1 MEAESVQHLDVRQS
15 CPAGIQELR
24 RVVVVSME
32 TVVPIVVLPT
42 VVEAMAIEVVT
53 VVGAAEVEVTDPQPS
68 AFQVESALQWSGLKP
83 QYPHFDLHIL
93 SSGHEAPLQ
102 PPLSF

>member
-1 MEAESVQHLDVRQS
+1 
-15 CPAGIQELR
+15 
-24 RVVVVSME
+24 ME

-68 AFQVESALQWSGLKP
+68 AFQVE
-83 QYPHFDLHIL
+83 
-93 SSGHEAPLQ
+93 
-102 PPLSF
+102 